1 MNQHMP
7 SNASTMPGGGHA
19 HAATAPP
26 SGADGHYRAA
36 RRAGW
41 RWALAGGGGL
51 VLLYVLTLSV
61 LNGVAYTVDTTLALW
76 YWMAPLVVGFGL
88 QMGLFA
94 HSRSLAKAGMSPHSS
109 GVMASG
115 GASAVSMIAC
125 CAHHLTDV
133 LPLVGLAGVT
143 LLLSSYQSLFL
154 LAGVL
159 SNVVGIAFILGEAQK
174 HHLYD
179 PQGALLAP
187 LLRLPVRRSVP
198 WLGGIALLILAV
210 AVYQEV
216 WA

>member
-1 MNQHMP
+1 
-7 SNASTMPGGGHA
+7 
-19 HAATAPP
+19 
-26 SGADGHYRAA
+26 
-36 RRAGW
+36 
-41 RWALAGGGGL
+41 LI
-51 VLLYVLTLSV
+51 LLYALTLAL
-61 LNGVAYTVDTTLALW
+61 LNGVAYMVDTYLALW
-76 YWMAPLVVGFGL
+76 YWMTPLVLGFAL

-94 HSRSLAKAGMSPHSS
+94 HSRSLAKAGMSPHAS

-143 LLLSSYQSLFL
+143 LFLSSYQSLFL
-154 LAGVL
+154 LVGVL
-159 SNVVGIAFILGEAQK
+159 ANVVGLAFILGEAQK

-179 PQGALLAP
+179 PHGALLAP
-187 LLRLPVRRSVP
+187 LLRLPVRRAVP
-198 WLGGIALLILAV
+198 YLGALALLIVAI